1 MCVSNDQ
8 ANRHL
13 ISLTIKLF
21 YSAAGGRFGGGRGH
35 NSLIGTSVRVRQGRY
50 KGCKGIVKDVKGQ
63 TVRVE
68 LEAQMKDVTG

>member
-1 MCVSNDQ
+1 MCVFTESSQN
-8 ANRHL
+8 AS

-35 NSLIGTSVRVRQGRY
+35 NSLIGTSVRVRLGRY